1 MWWCALVSLRS
12 MLPAAPSAHAGCDGV
27 EAQARNDTRCLGPK
41 DTFRECAEC
50 TEMVMVPAGTFIMGS
65 PMSEEGRLD
74 NEEPRRMVI
83 NRAAIRGRQV
93 RGNVCGVGRL
103 RGCRR
108 LLTRS

>member
-1 MWWCALVSLRS
+1 
-12 MLPAAPSAHAGCDGV
+12 
-27 EAQARNDTRCLGPK
+27 
-41 DTFRECAEC
+41 
-50 TEMVMVPAGTFIMGS
+50 MVMVPAGTFIMGS

-83 NRAAIRGRQV
+83 IARPFAAQV

-108 LLTRS
+108 LLVPA